1 MCVTIKTEQISFE
14 ISNEDGQHGLMS
26 NQYIWMTL
34 KAFYSKKNLCEL
46 AQKLGLITS
55 DGV

>member
-1 MCVTIKTEQISFE
+1 
-14 ISNEDGQHGLMS
+14 
-26 NQYIWMTL
+26 MTL

-55 DGV
+55 DGVWLLMGNIM

>member
-34 KAFYSKKNLCEL
+34 KAFYSNFFLCKL
-46 AQKLGLITS
+46 AQELGLITS